1 MLNLFD
7 LYKPFFSAR
16 YMVRNADWGVISA
29 NSAIYDQ
36 AFGTV
41 VSFADGADATKGSG
55 TPYFYIAEMSTTW
68 KVTFPIFP
76 I

>member
-1 MLNLFD
+1 MK
-7 LYKPFFSAR
+7 LYFTYQLPLTFMYHISAR

-29 NSAIYDQ
+29 SSGIYHQ

-41 VSFADGADATKGSG
+41 VSFADGPIGGSTG

-68 KVTFPIFP
+68 KVI
-76 I
+76 